1 MLANAG
7 GIGGGGIMIPFMM
20 IFLDLPIEQCI
31 PLANSFALIS
41 SVTRFAINFNQ
52 MHPYRPWRKIIDY
65 EVVTITMPLV
75 YLGTMIGV
83 QAGNLMSQLALVILL
98 EIVLIYTLYKT
109 SQKGI

>member
-1 MLANAG
+1 MNEISSMDVMGVILISAMNMLANAG

-20 IFLDLPIEQCI
+20 IFFNLPIAECI

-41 SVTRFAINFNQ
+41 SITRFVINFSQ

-65 EVVTITMPLV
+65 EVVTLTMPMV

-83 QAGNLMSQLALVILL
+83 QMSSFL
-98 EIVLIYTLYKT
+98 
-109 SQKGI
+109 S